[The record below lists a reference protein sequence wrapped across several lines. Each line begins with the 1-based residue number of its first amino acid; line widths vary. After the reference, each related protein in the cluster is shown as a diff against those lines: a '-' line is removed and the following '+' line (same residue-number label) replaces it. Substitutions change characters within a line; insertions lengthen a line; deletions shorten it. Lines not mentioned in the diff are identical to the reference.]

1 MVTDSSL
8 GLMVCSTSNLEL
20 NFKEYLSMKLNNAEY
35 KKQLLHLQIE
45 LVKLQRHII
54 RYDHQ
59 ILIVIEGRDASGK
72 DGLIKRVIE
81 HLSPRETRVVAL
93 GKPTERENNSWYFQ
107 RYISHLP
114 AAAEMVIF
122 NRSWYNRAGVERVM
136 EYCTDEEYQNFMNTV
151 NDFESLLINSGI
163 NILKYYLNISKKE
176 QEKRMA
182 DRKLSPLTQWKISQ
196 VDDAALEKWDDY
208 SKARDEMFRRTHK
221 DFNPWIIVKADD
233 KRNARLNVI
242 RDILSRVECP
252 EKSNH
257 LCVPDSN
264 IIIKSDECKDIEAW
278 T

>member
-1 MVTDSSL
+1 
-8 GLMVCSTSNLEL
+8 
-20 NFKEYLSMKLNNAEY
+20 MKLNNAEY

>member
-1 MVTDSSL
+1 
-8 GLMVCSTSNLEL
+8 
-20 NFKEYLSMKLNNAEY
+20 MKLNNAEY

-122 NRSWYNRAGVERVM
+122 NRSWHNRAGVERVM